1 MRIVGAIAGGAE
13 MVLVTMHR
21 PDGGIIP
28 SSAAL
33 ECPAAGPLPLWLQR
47 LATRPATAPV
57 WIATST
63 LVGRVTAITAWEMLP
78 ESAVAVAGEAGSIAV
93 WTHED
98 EASQQQQQQ
107 QKPQQ
112 SGSPQIVGNDDGGTG
127 ATRSAAHTDADPGP
141 NGAGTAGTKLNSR
154 LRVCFYSPRFARVRA
169 RDRCGASKAAAE
181 AAAAAAAGI
190 VGPEHPFPVTSESGI
205 VAVAVSPNTCCIA
218 VVTAE
223 AVYAMTPNDGR
234 IFAVIRAAAGSPFSG
249 GSFVDSRRLVVWANN
264 INDERA
270 PCAWMYSL
278 VGGDWSSG
286 PMVFGGGG
294 TDGGAAAAAVVRV
307 TATETVRAVVDG
319 GGGGGGGG
327 GGSSSLAP
335 GAAVGPI
342 ALLRAFVARAS
353 GKPAERGRPKSRA
366 LISFSHGLLSRVAAD
381 RPASIDVWDVRVDAG
396 GGDDGSGGEDGN
408 CDAQPVS
415 SEKGAAQSMAQLAG
429 AVPPCASCDLADAFA
444 GYDLPDRGDPEACTA
459 STGFVG
465 TSGMAVGP
473 VTAALDQCPVPPCAP
488 LLVRGHRDGSLT
500 ISRLIPDAP
509 QLAADEPPTAS
520 MSDGGGDS
528 GRIRNPGRGAARQE
542 QRHRLCAHAA
552 GPVTCVAVV
561 GAGTTVVS
569 GAADGSVVFIERFDD
584 ALVLDNTSAARARCG
599 FGGGGGGSL
608 MPQPC
613 SPAHARYHHELR
625 PHWGGVASLTEIAD
639 GRIVSMGCI
648 DGVVAVMRS
657 AIWGEP
663 YLSGLE
669 LFDFFFL
676 IFFFFSPWI

>member
-1 MRIVGAIAGGAE
+1 
-13 MVLVTMHR
+13 
-21 PDGGIIP
+21 
-28 SSAAL
+28 
-33 ECPAAGPLPLWLQR
+33 
-47 LATRPATAPV
+47 
-57 WIATST
+57 
-63 LVGRVTAITAWEMLP
+63 
-78 ESAVAVAGEAGSIAV
+78 
-93 WTHED
+93 
-98 EASQQQQQQ
+98 
-107 QKPQQ
+107 
-112 SGSPQIVGNDDGGTG
+112 
-127 ATRSAAHTDADPGP
+127 
-141 NGAGTAGTKLNSR
+141 
-154 LRVCFYSPRFARVRA
+154 
-169 RDRCGASKAAAE
+169 
-181 AAAAAAAGI
+181 
-190 VGPEHPFPVTSESGI
+190 
-205 VAVAVSPNTCCIA
+205 
-218 VVTAE
+218 
-223 AVYAMTPNDGR
+223 
-234 IFAVIRAAAGSPFSG
+234 
-249 GSFVDSRRLVVWANN
+249 
-264 INDERA
+264 
-270 PCAWMYSL
+270 
-278 VGGDWSSG
+278 
-286 PMVFGGGG
+286 
-294 TDGGAAAAAVVRV
+294 
-307 TATETVRAVVDG
+307 
-319 GGGGGGGG
+319 
-327 GGSSSLAP
+327 
-335 GAAVGPI
+335 
-342 ALLRAFVARAS
+342 
-353 GKPAERGRPKSRA
+353 
-366 LISFSHGLLSRVAAD
+366 
-381 RPASIDVWDVRVDAG
+381 
-396 GGDDGSGGEDGN
+396 
-408 CDAQPVS
+408 
-415 SEKGAAQSMAQLAG
+415 
-429 AVPPCASCDLADAFA
+429 
-444 GYDLPDRGDPEACTA
+444 
-459 STGFVG
+459 
-465 TSGMAVGP
+465 MAVGP

-676 IFFFFSPWI
+676 IFFFFLPGSDVSSSFLFFDFFINVCIYSCISSPSVLYIVPSTPSPPPPPPPSHAHLLPLLRQHGHLPSLHGIEFGEHIVSGVHWRLPPAHPSNGTSASAAKSSLEAGPEVRV